1 MFLKLLSLLLFGLVV
16 SANCGNYIYQD
27 TPMVDRY
34 DVYNPEMTASE
45 AMRNYPGIGS
55 FVLGASSKSVTSWRS
70 GDSLA
75 VSGGKL
81 IKFKYGTNAW
91 HYAFVVDSS
100 NDTQMKLK

>member
-1 MFLKLLSLLLFGLVV
+1 MFLKLLSLLSFGLVV

-34 DVYNPEMTASE
+34 DVYNQEMTASE

-55 FVLGASSKSVTSWRS
+55 FVLGASSKTVTLWRN
-70 GDSLA
+70 GDSIA

-81 IKFKYGTNAW
+81 VKFKYGTNAW
-91 HYAFVVDSS
+91 HYAFVPDSS
-100 NDTQMKLK
+100 SITQMKLK